1 MTDVTAAVVG
11 IELKTNPVLRTASP
25 VPEGKVLVK
34 ATPVLR
40 TKHPRAQGRA
50 GSALASVIA
59 LLCVACA
66 LPAHAQGYSTR
77 PLRIIVPFTAGTGID
92 ILARVAGHKL
102 HERWSQV
109 VVIENR
115 PGASG
120 NIGTDLVAKSA
131 PDGLTLMVTA
141 NTFAITPALGKIPY
155 DPVRDFTPV
164 TQMATGTMALVVH
177 PSLPVTSAAELIK
190 FVKARPGELNYA
202 SPGSGTP
209 QHMAAEL
216 FKLVSGTQLVHVP
229 YKGSA
234 GAVADLLGGQM
245 PIMFLPVH
253 TALPYANAKRLRI
266 LAQSG
271 PQRSPAAPQY
281 PTFDEAGVRG
291 VDVGCWYAMLG
302 PAGISQEI
310 VMRLNGE
317 VANILALADVSS
329 NLRNQGLEPRTS
341 TPAQLAQLIRDD
353 LKKWARVVKEA
364 RITAD

>member
-1 MTDVTAAVVG
+1 MATVT
-11 IELKTNPVLRTASP
+11 TPSVLRTICLSQQQKFP
-25 VPEGKVLVK
+25 
-34 ATPVLR
+34 
-40 TKHPRAQGRA
+40 
-50 GSALASVIA
+50 I
-59 LLCVACA
+59 ACA
-66 LPAHAQGYSTR
+66 LLFAVACMLCPNAADAQGYSSR
-77 PLRIIVPFTAGTGID
+77 PIRIIVPFTPGTGID

-102 HERWSQV
+102 NERWSQTV
-109 VVIENR
+109 VVENR

-120 NIGTDLVAKSA
+120 NIGTDAVAKSP

-141 NTFAITPALGKIPY
+141 NTFSITPVLGKTPF

-164 TQMATGTMALVVH
+164 TQMATGTMALAVH
-177 PSLPVTSAAELIK
+177 PSLPATSAAAFIK
-190 FVKARPGELNYA
+190 FAKDRPGELNYA

-245 PIMFLPVH
+245 PVMFLPLH
-253 TALPYANAKRLRI
+253 TALPYADAKRLRI

-271 PQRSPAAPQY
+271 AARTPAAPQY
-281 PTFDEAGVRG
+281 PTFGEAGLPG
-291 VDVGCWYAMLG
+291 VDVGFWYGMLG
-302 PAGISQEI
+302 PAGLTQEV

-317 VANILALADVSS
+317 LANILRLPDVSTG
-329 NLRNQGLEPRTS
+329 LKNQGLEPVTS
-341 TPAQLAQLIRDD
+341 TPTQFAQLIRED